1 VASAHRNA
9 KGYGKNTMPEIRS
22 ITYRPEQSAAPLPAA
37 GYLRVALTE
46 ATLVEGRGIE
56 HDANARP
63 QRNLNVMD
71 AVTLA
76 ELAAEGFPTTPGALG
91 ENIVV
96 AGLDLRS
103 LPQGVRLQI
112 GEQAVIEIT
121 APRTGCVKLHAVDAR
136 MPEQAQGRVG
146 VMCQVVKAGRIRVGD
161 TVERI
166 T

>member
-1 VASAHRNA
+1 MA
-9 KGYGKNTMPEIRS
+9 EIRS
-22 ITYRPEQSAAPLPAA
+22 IAYRPEQSTAPLPAA

-63 QRNLNVMD
+63 HRNLNVMD

-76 ELAAEGFPTTPGALG
+76 ELAAESFPTAPGALG

-96 AGLDLRS
+96 EGLDLRT
-103 LPQGVRLQI
+103 LPVGAQLQI

-136 MPEQAQGRVG
+136 MPEQTQGRVG
-146 VMCQVVKAGRIRVGD
+146 VMCEVIKAGRIKVGD
-161 TVERI
+161 TVELIR
-166 T
+166 